1 MNRLHHLID
10 FPSYQVPAYQTH
22 GNRDYEDDKPSIS
35 LTGFPGAM
43 GDVYTPP
50 SGTGVGN
57 ANLRDFD
64 ARRRFAKFG
73 SRLVELQRVRQ
84 AREALGRKSE
94 RENGAGVE
102 FLIQQERE
110 RLGQIRVKRQFWVI
124 PQQRV
129 KT

>member
-1 MNRLHHLID
+1 MTDR
-10 FPSYQVPAYQTH
+10 PPPAYRLSLLPGTARLSKRMVM
-22 GNRDYEDDKPSIS
+22 GDYEDDKPSIS

-64 ARRRFAKFG
+64 ARRRFGKFG

-84 AREALGRKSE
+84 AAREALGRKW
-94 RENGAGVE
+94 ENEGTVE
-102 FLIQQERE
+102 LLIQWERE
-110 RLGQIRVKRQFWVI
+110 RLSGMRMKRQLWAK
-124 PQQRV
+124 P
-129 KT
+129 

>member
-1 MNRLHHLID
+1 MNRLLHLID

-22 GNRDYEDDKPSIS
+22 GNRDYEDDKSSIS

-64 ARRRFAKFG
+64 A
-73 SRLVELQRVRQ
+73 
-84 AREALGRKSE
+84 

>member
-1 MNRLHHLID
+1 
-10 FPSYQVPAYQTH
+10 
-22 GNRDYEDDKPSIS
+22 
-35 LTGFPGAM
+35 M

-64 ARRRFAKFG
+64 ARRRFGKFG

-84 AREALGRKSE
+84 AQEALGRKSE
-94 RENGAGVE
+94 WENERTVD

-110 RLGQIRVKRQFWVI
+110 RLGQIRVKRQFWANS
-124 PQQRV
+124 QQRV